1 VEIARASASPFQSE
15 HWGRN
20 AEVHSKNEN
29 AFVSLSAGERVF
41 LVQAQAQYAR
51 DKSFT
56 LQQTEQA
63 ANRTSSKQDKQQ
75 TGRLRHLI
83 RPP

>member
-1 VEIARASASPFQSE
+1 VLPHPHFRANTGDVTRKFIQ
-15 HWGRN
+15 
-20 AEVHSKNEN
+20 KNEN

-63 ANRTSSKQDKQQ
+63 ANRTSSKQGDF
-75 TGRLRHLI
+75 GI
-83 RPP
+83 